1 MKKVE
6 QKNASLLVSS
16 SAISKIGDV
25 LFDYVN
31 NSFLASLN
39 MNSMVLVGVYQS
51 LENIMGVLFNL
62 FGGVIADRFRRKKI
76 IILSDFLSGLACIAL
91 SFISDNTWLIYAI
104 IAANV
109 FLAFLSSFSTPA
121 YNAFT
126 KEVVEKDNIALLNS
140 YLQTA
145 ATVVKI
151 VIPIVAVGVYR
162 LIGIHGA
169 LLMDGVSFILS
180 SIIVAFVS
188 PILEENTKNS
198 HFSMASIFQ
207 DLISGF
213 RYLAQKRQVSV
224 LIALSASVNFFMAAY
239 NLLLPYSNQMF
250 PKITENIYGTFLT
263 AEAVGGLI
271 GALISGRINKKL
283 STDLLMTF
291 LAVAGLFLG
300 LAPILYHIFPNV
312 VFLAL
317 SPAFCS
323 IFLTVFNIHSFSL
336 VQREVDS
343 DYLGRVLGIVFT
355 IAVLFMPL
363 GTAIFTIILRPDYE
377 FNYLFVGLAVIILS
391 FIFLMLLR
399 KTNDKE

>member
-6 QKNASLLVSS
+6 QKNAGLLVTS

-39 MNSMVLVGVYQS
+39 MNSMVLVGLYQS
-51 LENIMGVLFNL
+51 LENIMGILFNL
-62 FGGVIADRFRRKKI
+62 FGGVIADRFRRQKI
-76 IILSDFLSGLACIAL
+76 IILTDFLSGLACILL
-91 SFISDNTWLIYAI
+91 SFISDKTWLIYAI
-104 IAANV
+104 IIANV
-109 FLAFLSSFSTPA
+109 FLAFLSAFSTPA

-169 LLMDGVSFILS
+169 LLLDGISFMLS
-180 SIIVAFVS
+180 SLIVALVS
-188 PILEENTKNS
+188 PILEENTKHQ
-198 HFSMASIFQ
+198 HFSITSILQ
-207 DLISGF
+207 DLVSGF
-213 RYLAQKRQVSV
+213 QYLSQKRQVSV
-224 LIALSASVNFFMAAY
+224 LLALSASVNFFMAAY

-250 PKITENIYGTFLT
+250 PEITENIYGTFLT
-263 AEAVGGLI
+263 AEAIGGLI
-271 GALISGRINKKL
+271 GALISGKVNKKL
-283 STDLLMTF
+283 STDWLMIF
-291 LAVAGLFLG
+291 LAAAGFFLG
-300 LAPILYHIFPNV
+300 LAPILYGIFPNV
-312 VFLAL
+312 IFLSL
-317 SPAFCS
+317 SPALCS

-343 DYLGRVLGIVFT
+343 DYLGRVLGIIFT
-355 IAVLFMPL
+355 IAVLFMPI
-363 GTAIFTIILRPDYE
+363 GTGIFTVLLRPDYVL
-377 FNYLFVGLAVIILS
+377 NYFFVGLAVIVLA
-391 FIFLMLLR
+391 FIFLVLLR
-399 KTNDKE
+399 RTKE